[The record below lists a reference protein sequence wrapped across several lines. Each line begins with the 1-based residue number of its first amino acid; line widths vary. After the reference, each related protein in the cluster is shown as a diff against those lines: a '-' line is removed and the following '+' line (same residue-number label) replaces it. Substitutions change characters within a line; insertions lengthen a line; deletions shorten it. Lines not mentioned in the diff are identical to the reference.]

1 MNAAIIA
8 IGSEMLGPSRLD
20 TNSLKITA
28 ALEDYAVPLVRK
40 SIVGDTQADLVDE
53 LVYDI
58 ERADV
63 LIVTGGLGPTEDD
76 LTREALA
83 EAFSLTMRV
92 DHGLIE
98 RLEQRFA
105 KRGIKMPEVNKRQA
119 NVFVGQET
127 LTNERGTAPGF
138 HLRLG
143 EKHVFVFPGVP
154 HELEWMLATYFT
166 PWLAEQCGGRARHR
180 RALKI
185 AGMTESGVEERLK
198 PYYDAHRAEPPL
210 TILATGGQIELH
222 LHADGDEAA
231 AKAHIVARE
240 QELLDLFG
248 DRVFGYDDDSLEA
261 VLGRLLIAR
270 GATVATAESCT
281 GGLLASRITDVA
293 GSSAYFMGG
302 AVVYTAAAKQDL
314 AGVAPALIAEHGEVS
329 EPVAIALARGIR
341 ERFGT
346 TYGVGITGIAGP
358 GGGSEAKPVGTVHIA
373 VASAETHEH
382 RKLFWP
388 VERTLFKR
396 FATQSALDL
405 LRLFMNRA
413 GAAR

>member
-8 IGSEMLGPSRLD
+8 IGSEMLGPSRVD

-40 SIVGDTQADLVDE
+40 SVVGDAQDDLVDE
-53 LVYDI
+53 LLYDV

-63 LIVTGGLGPTEDD
+63 VIVTGGLGPTEDD

-83 EAFSLTMRV
+83 EAFSLTMRI
-92 DHGLIE
+92 DPSIIE

-105 KRGIKMPEVNKRQA
+105 KRGLTMPEVNKRQA

-127 LTNERGTAPGF
+127 LANERGTAPGF

-143 EKHVFVFPGVP
+143 EKHVWVFPGVP

-166 PWLAEQCGGRARHR
+166 PWLARERGGRARHR

-185 AGMTESGVEERLK
+185 SGMTESGVEERLK
-198 PYYDAHRAEPPL
+198 PYYAAHRDETL

-231 AKAHIVARE
+231 AMAHIAARE
-240 QELLDLFG
+240 RELLDLFG
-248 DRVFGYDDDSLEA
+248 ERVFGYDDDSLEA
-261 VLGRLLIAR
+261 AVGRMLAEC

-281 GGLLASRITDVA
+281 GGLLASRITDIA

-302 AVVYTAAAKQDL
+302 AVVYTAAAKRDL
-314 AGVAPALIAEHGEVS
+314 AGVDAAVIAEHGEVS

-341 ERFGT
+341 ERFAT

-358 GGGSEAKPVGTVHIA
+358 SGGSEAKPVGTVHLA
-373 VASAETHEH
+373 VASAEGHEH
-382 RKLFWP
+382 RKLYWP
-388 VERTLFKR
+388 LERTLFKR

-405 LRLFMNRA
+405 LRLFVLRH
-413 GAAR
+413 

>member
-1 MNAAIIA
+1 M
-8 IGSEMLGPSRLD
+8 
-20 TNSLKITA
+20 
-28 ALEDYAVPLVRK
+28 PLVRK
-40 SIVGDTQADLVDE
+40 SVVGDTLADLVDE
-53 LVYDI
+53 LRYDLA
-58 ERADV
+58 RAAV

-76 LTREALA
+76 MTREALA
-83 EAFSLTMRV
+83 EAFGLTMEV
-92 DHGLIE
+92 DRGIVE

-105 KRGIKMPEVNKRQA
+105 KRGLKMPEVNKKQA

-138 HLRLG
+138 HLQIG
-143 EKHVFVFPGVP
+143 DKHVFVFPGVP
-154 HELEWMLATYFT
+154 HELEWMLATYFS
-166 PWLAEQCGGRARHR
+166 PWLAQQRGARARHR

-185 AGMTESGVEERLK
+185 AGMTESAVEERLK
-198 PYYDAHRAEPPL
+198 PFYDAHRDELL

-222 LHADGDEAA
+222 LFADGDEAA
-231 AKAHIVARE
+231 AKALIAARE
-240 QELLDLFG
+240 KELLELFG
-248 DRVFGYDDDSLEA
+248 DRVFGFDDDSLEA
-261 VLGRLLIAR
+261 AVGRMLAAR

-293 GSSAYFMGG
+293 GSSAYFLGG
-302 AVVYTAAAKQDL
+302 AIVYTGAAKQDL

-373 VASAETHEH
+373 VAGAEAHEH

-388 VERTLFKR
+388 MERTLFKR

-405 LRLFMNRA
+405 LRLFVRRA
-413 GAAR
+413 

>member
-1 MNAAIIA
+1 MNASIIA

-40 SIVGDTQADLVDE
+40 SVVGDAQADLVDE
-53 LVYDI
+53 LLFDI
-58 ERADV
+58 ERAEV
-63 LIVTGGLGPTEDD
+63 VVVTGGLGPTEDD

-92 DHGLIE
+92 DHDIVA

-105 KRGIKMPEVNKRQA
+105 RRGIKMPEVNKRQA

-127 LTNERGTAPGF
+127 LANERGTAPGF

-143 EKHVFVFPGVP
+143 EKHVWVFPGVP
-154 HELEWMLATYFT
+154 HELEWMLAVYFV
-166 PWLAEQCGGRARHR
+166 PWLGEHRGGRARHR
-180 RALKI
+180 RVLKI

-198 PYYDAHRAEPPL
+198 PYYDAHRDETL

-222 LHADGDEAA
+222 VHADGDAA
-231 AKAHIVARE
+231 AAAAHIAARE
-240 QELLDLFG
+240 RELLDLFG
-248 DRVFGYDDDSLEA
+248 ERVFGFDDDSLEA
-261 VLGRLLIAR
+261 VVGRMLVER

-302 AVVYTAAAKQDL
+302 AVAYTAKVKHDV
-314 AGVAPALIAEHGEVS
+314 AGVDAALIAKHGEVS
-329 EPVAIALARGIR
+329 QEVAIALARGIR

-346 TYGVGITGIAGP
+346 TVGVGITGIAGP
-358 GGGSEAKPVGTVHIA
+358 GGGSEEKPVGTVHIA
-373 VASAETHEH
+373 VAGAEGQEH

-388 VERTLFKR
+388 VERKLFKR

-405 LRLFMNRA
+405 LRLFLYRTI
-413 GAAR
+413 